1 VFDLSAVQILMVLVI
16 ALLVFGPKRL
26 PDLAR
31 KLGEGVHELKGAMTS
46 AAGDLGDELRRAHPD
61 APPEPPPP
69 APAAPADSV
78 APAAPVA
85 ATAAAATAAP
95 APPPA
100 QGADDDIL
108 DGVVLSGSNGPPP
121 PAPGP

>member
-1 VFDLSAVQILMVLVI
+1 MVLVI

-69 APAAPADSV
+69 APAPAAPTDSV
-78 APAAPVA
+78 APAAPAA

-100 QGADDDIL
+100 PGADDDIL

-121 PAPGP
+121 PASGP